1 MTLEDFFIAFYEKRE
16 NAFCLLNSKTKI
28 MALNNPF
35 LRLFNNP
42 KAKKESYINKEYFS
56 TQIHA
61 FADEENIK
69 KALNKKEK
77 EWSKVIH
84 LLDEQNKIIPYRIKI
99 ANILFQKKKF
109 QLIEIEVQQKKQT
122 VDAIKELEVEIL
134 QHLKTQSKLKQT
146 EQITRN
152 IFDSS
157 LDMIIAY
164 DNNEQITE
172 FSPSALK
179 VFGYQKND
187 IPTIKVKSLFV
198 DQKQYSSI
206 KSQINIKGFYRGEVV
221 NKKKNGEVFVS
232 FLSASPIINELGE
245 MIGYMGVSRDISEKK
260 QAELKIIESEKRYR
274 ELFINLS
281 DAIIIVNENN
291 DILEMN
297 PEACNLFGL
306 KLNKDRVINLYD
318 FIEKNDLKKTKI
330 KSKELKEKGEI
341 KGLEINI
348 IDAKSRKKTVELSSN
363 AVYENGK
370 FKGSRDILRDITEK
384 KITNDELRKSLNE
397 KEVLLKEVHHRVKN
411 NLQVISSILNL
422 QTSYVD
428 DTKTLEI
435 LRESQNRVKSM
446 SFIHENLYRTKDF
459 NKIDFTEY
467 IENLTKSMIHSYQYA
482 ENNISLVLDLDPVFL
497 SMDLSIPCGLI
508 INELLSNSL
517 KYAFPQ
523 KTGIIS
529 ISIKKTTF
537 KRIEIIVEDNGIGY
551 TKGLDSDTEGSLGML
566 LVRTLISQI
575 DGKITLLKH
584 KGTKYLITFDR

>member
-1 MTLEDFFIAFYEKRE
+1 MNVEEFFIAFYESRA
-16 NAFCLLNSKTKI
+16 NAFCLLDNQTKI
-28 MALNNPF
+28 VALNSAF
-35 LRLFNNP
+35 FKLLGGEDE
-42 KAKKESYINKEYFS
+42 KKMYLNKDYFS
-56 TQIHA
+56 TKVHA
-61 FADEENIK
+61 FSDEENIK
-69 KALNKKEK
+69 SAIEK
-77 EWSKVIH
+77 NEKNWSKVIH
-84 LLDEQNKIIPYRIKI
+84 LQDQKNKITPYRIKI
-99 ANILFQKKKF
+99 VSILFSKKQY
-109 QLIEIEVQQKKQT
+109 QLIEIEEQQKKQT

-157 LDMIIAY
+157 LDMIIAS
-164 DNNEQITE
+164 DKNDQITE

-179 VFGYQKND
+179 VFGYQKVE
-187 IPTIKVKSLFV
+187 IPKIKLKNLYV
-198 DQKQYSSI
+198 DQKQHGSI
-206 KSQINIKGFYRGEVV
+206 KDAINKNGFFRGEIL
-221 NKKKNGEVFVS
+221 NRKKNGEEFVS
-232 FLSASPIINELGE
+232 FLSASPIINELGD

-260 QAELKIIESEKRYR
+260 QAEIKIIESEKRYR

-281 DAIIIVNENN
+281 DAIIIVNEKN
-291 DILEMN
+291 DIMEMN

-318 FIEKNDLKKTKI
+318 FIEKNDLKKTKL
-330 KSKELKEKGEI
+330 KSKELREKGEI

-422 QTSYVD
+422 QTSYVED
-428 DTKTLEI
+428 KKTLEI

-517 KYAFPQ
+517 KYAFPE

-529 ISIKKTTF
+529 ISIKKTSF

-551 TKGLDSDTEGSLGML
+551 SKGLDSDNEGSLGML
-566 LVRTLISQI
+566 LVRTLINQI